1 MRGEGREFRS
11 RKSSPVDDRPW
22 CKWFWVPLVIRS
34 LQRPG
39 APTRRLSEGSR
50 LVRGGSRYKI
60 RRGNMLVGAVETIS
74 VRTTLALQI
83 LPSPKPD
90 TAVRHPTV
98 GIKVC
103 GSKPTRVGARTDPV
117 ASQKIL
123 DGDVEPCCLM
133 SASTLG
139 DPCFISTRDIWS
151 RITIRTPQ
159 QSEQYHGVP
168 QCRQVSPEPAS
179 AFVIPPQP
187 PKIFKSAGECGKFLS
202 WPSVN
207 RPVEAEKIPL
217 LYNSNNQNQRAAR
230 NPGR

>member
-1 MRGEGREFRS
+1 MRGEGREFPS

-103 GSKPTRVGARTDPV
+103 GSKPTKVGARTDPV
-117 ASQKIL
+117 ASEKIL
-123 DGDVEPCCLM
+123 DGDVEPCCLNAGL

-139 DPCFISTRDIWS
+139 I
-151 RITIRTPQ
+151 
-159 QSEQYHGVP
+159 
-168 QCRQVSPEPAS
+168 PAS
-179 AFVIPPQP
+179 FPPGISGP
-187 PKIFKSAGECGKFLS
+187 RL
-202 WPSVN
+202 PSE
-207 RPVEAEKIPL
+207 RPNNPNNFMTYHSVDRYYPRRPL
-217 LYNSNNQNQRAAR
+217 PL
-230 NPGR
+230 